1 MKKMKILIISPS
13 AGDAYYCGNCFRDS
27 LQASALIRAGHD
39 VTVMPLYLPMQHATE
54 GVPIFFPAV
63 SYYIEQAMFRKGN
76 MPSWIGKLS
85 SSKMFM
91 GLAASMSGTTSAE
104 GMEGMT
110 MSMIKGDD
118 GAFLRNISR
127 MVEWIRKDGLP
138 DIIHLSSSLLIG
150 FAGALKRELGLPVV
164 CSLQDEEVWIDSL
177 KGEYASAAWK
187 AIEESSKAVDA
198 FVTTSEYYRD
208 IVIKKNFSFS
218 PSVIYPGINIDKYRY
233 DTLPENPTIGFFYRM
248 NSLDGLDT
256 LAEAFVSIKRKGT
269 VPGLKL
275 KVGGGFTGT
284 DRKFLSRVKGILSPV
299 MEDVAFEE
307 DYSPIAHHKFYRDIT
322 VLSVPLRFDEG
333 VGLYVCEAYATG
345 RPVVE
350 PRRGSFPE
358 IVGDGGILYD
368 EEDSGSLA
376 DSLERIL
383 SDKDLYGEKRRNA
396 ISIAEQRYSDSVC
409 VHALEALYGEVLEQ
423 NRNNI

>member
-13 AGDAYYCGNCFRDS
+13 AGDSFYCGNCFRDS
-27 LQASALIRAGHD
+27 LHSSALIRAGHD
-39 VTVMPLYLPMQHATE
+39 VTVMPLYLPMLSATE

-63 SYYIEQAMFRKGN
+63 SYYLEQAMFRKGN
-76 MPSWIGKLS
+76 MPSWMEKLS

-118 GAFLRNISR
+118 GAFLKNIAK
-127 MVEWIRKDGLP
+127 MAEWIRKDGLP

-150 FAGALKRELGLPVV
+150 FAGALKRELGVPVV

-177 KGEYASAAWK
+177 KGEYASAAWE

-198 FVTTSEYYRD
+198 FVTTSGYYRD

-218 PSVIYPGINIDKYRY
+218 PTVIYPGINIDKYRY
-233 DTLPENPTIGFFYRM
+233 DPLPERPTIGFFYRM

-256 LAEAFVSIKRKGT
+256 LAGAFVSLKKKGS
-269 VPGLKL
+269 VPGLRL
-275 KVGGGFTGT
+275 KIGGGYTGT
-284 DRKFLSRVKGILSPV
+284 DRKFLSGVKRILEGV
-299 MEDVAFEE
+299 MEDVTIEE
-307 DYSPIAHHKFYRDIT
+307 DYSPIAHHRFYRDCT
-322 VLSVPLRFDEG
+322 VVSVPLRFDEG
-333 VGLYVCEAYATG
+333 VGLYVCEAFATG

-350 PRRGSFPE
+350 PMRGSFPE
-358 IVGDGGILYD
+358 IAGEGGMLYD
-368 EEDSGSLA
+368 ENDPEG
-376 DSLERIL
+376 LEKALESIL
-383 SDKDLYGEKRRNA
+383 TDRDLYNEKREKAMA
-396 ISIAEQRYSDSVC
+396 IAGERYSDSVC
-409 VHALEALYGEVLEQ
+409 ARALEALYRKVLEQ
-423 NRNNI
+423 KNNI